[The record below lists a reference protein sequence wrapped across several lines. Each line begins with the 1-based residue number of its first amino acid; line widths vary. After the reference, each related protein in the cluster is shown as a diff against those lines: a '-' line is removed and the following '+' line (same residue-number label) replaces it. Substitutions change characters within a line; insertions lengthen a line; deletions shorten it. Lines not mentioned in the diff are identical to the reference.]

1 MQDLHPDLFAIL
13 ISVALLLAYYVLLLL
28 RTRRDPQAT
37 IQVLNN
43 KTRLLW
49 VRGIMRDKSKDIMAV
64 QTLRNFEMAA
74 TFKASSAILLILGTL
89 SLTGQGENLART
101 WHVLNGEGAMEQHWW
116 TVKIICLLT
125 ILIIAFFAF
134 AMAIRNLNHVVFMI
148 GLPHEDAHGLLS
160 PDNIAQ
166 RLNQAGMFYSIGTR
180 AYFFTVPFAFWLF
193 GPHFLI
199 GATAGLVLI
208 LYFLDRVPD
217 SSHV

>member
-1 MQDLHPDLFAIL
+1 MPELHPDLFAIL
-13 ISVALLLAYYVLLLL
+13 ISAVLLLGYYALLLV
-28 RTRRDPQAT
+28 RTQRDPQAT
-37 IQVLNN
+37 IHVLNN
-43 KTRLLW
+43 MTRLLW
-49 VRGIMRDKSKDIMAV
+49 VRGIMRDRSRDIVAV

-101 WHVLNGEGAMEQHWW
+101 WHVLNGQGAMEQHWW
-116 TVKIICLLT
+116 MVKIICLLT
-125 ILIIAFFAF
+125 LLIIAFFSF

-148 GLPHEDAHGLLS
+148 GLPHEDAHGVLS
-160 PDNIAQ
+160 PDNIAH

-193 GPHFLI
+193 GPHFLA

-217 SSHV
+217 APHP